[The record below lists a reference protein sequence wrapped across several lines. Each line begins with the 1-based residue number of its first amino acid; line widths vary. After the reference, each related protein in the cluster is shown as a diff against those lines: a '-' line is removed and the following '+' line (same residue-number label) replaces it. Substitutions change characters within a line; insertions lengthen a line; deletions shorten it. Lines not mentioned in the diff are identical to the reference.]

1 MTTAQFPELNNKVV
15 LITGATKGMG
25 RSIAHAF
32 ADQRSRVA
40 VTGRDEQA
48 GAEVT
53 EELEKKGAE
62 VLFAHLDVTNRSEAE
77 KVISDVEA
85 RLGHIDILVNN
96 AGVSDMYPV
105 VELSD
110 ESWDYNMNI
119 NAKGVFIVSQI
130 VVRKMIKKRIKG
142 RIINN
147 ASIGGKIAAPY
158 LAHYCASKFA
168 VIGFT
173 QGLALEVAQ
182 YGINVNAVC
191 PGYTR
196 TNMQMREIEWESGLK
211 GISPDDVKKSYID
224 NIPLGFIAE
233 PEEIAKVVLF
243 LASGLSDYMIGQ
255 AINISGGVCLC

>member
-1 MTTAQFPELNNKVV
+1 MGSARFPELENKVV
-15 LITGATKGMG
+15 LVTGATKGMG
-25 RSIAHAF
+25 KSIAYAF
-32 ADQRSRVA
+32 AGQGSRVA

-48 GAEVT
+48 GNEIAVD
-53 EELEKKGAE
+53 LQKKGVQA
-62 VLFAHLDVTNRSEAE
+62 LFAHLDVTDRAEAVRVIGAVE
-77 KVISDVEA
+77 K
-85 RLGHIDILVNN
+85 RLGNIEILVNN
-96 AGVSDMYPV
+96 AGVSDMHAV
-105 VELSD
+105 FDLSD

-130 VVRKMIKKRIKG
+130 VVRKMIEKGIKG

-147 ASIGGKIAAPY
+147 ASIGGKVAAPF

-173 QGLALEVAQ
+173 QGLALEVAR

-196 TNMQMREIEWESGLK
+196 TNMQMREIGWESELK
-211 GISPDDVKKSYID
+211 GITLDKVRNSYIE
-224 NIPLGFIAE
+224 NIPLGYIAE

-243 LASGLSDYMIGQ
+243 LSSELSEYMTGQ
-255 AINISGGVCLC
+255 AINMSGGACLC